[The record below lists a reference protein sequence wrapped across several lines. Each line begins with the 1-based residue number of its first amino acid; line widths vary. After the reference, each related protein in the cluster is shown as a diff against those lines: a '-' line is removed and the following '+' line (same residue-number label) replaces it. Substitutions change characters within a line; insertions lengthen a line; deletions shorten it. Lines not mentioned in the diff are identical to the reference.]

1 MTTNLKFD
9 KDKLGL
15 KCNIQSHTPW
25 LQRLPPKALKRVGLT
40 ESDVKQ
46 QLPVAQKDC
55 LEQLIKAVLREQLYP
70 TSIALPANFTI
81 PLWKR
86 KCLLVIQNLR
96 PATLG
101 QFRQAGKIILAKDK
115 VQTQEI
121 IDHPNRLLQ
130 VLVDEMENNDPKG
143 VGRFS
148 QELDDSIRNNALTL
162 AYREKWRRRLLEEM
176 SCAGAENFWR
186 WNIQR
191 LSAQDLSIF
200 WEQWGCVGHP
210 FHPNKKSKIGL
221 CPEEVLALSPD
232 FEATVN
238 IRLAAL
244 KNVVAHAETCHSLD
258 VAEWFSLNFP
268 EWYQSW
274 RETLLEQGINPNDYT
289 PLPVHPWQADNILPK
304 LFPDLIKTK
313 TLVLLDDVE
322 LSTKPTMSFR
332 TMIPELD
339 SSQPHIKLPT
349 AIQMTSALRTVS
361 PRSCELGPRIS
372 QLVESIL
379 IKENGFNQS
388 LYSLSEQLGIHL
400 ESNTEQEDQ
409 LAKHLS
415 CILRTNPHQI
425 VKQDEIVV
433 PVATLLADSIDS
445 QTPLLIEILKSQEG
459 NLLSITKYFLQD
471 YACKLLDATL
481 CLYFKYGISLEA
493 HQQNSLAVFNR
504 DGEFSYFFIRDFG
517 GIRIHLPTLQAS
529 GNSFKMHRDRLTVT
543 DDLAVVRNK
552 VIHTVFIC
560 HLGELV
566 MALGN
571 YFERDDHEFWKIIR
585 EQAEQTFNHLKY
597 LLTTQQQH
605 DEWQAFFKEGWS
617 IKALTRMRLEVEA
630 DYIHFHIDNP
640 LNTEN
645 FSV

>member
-274 RETLLEQGINPNDYT
+274 RETLLEQGINPNDYK
-289 PLPVHPWQADNILPK
+289 PLPVHPWQADNIYP
-304 LFPDLIKTK
+304 
-313 TLVLLDDVE
+313 
-322 LSTKPTMSFR
+322 S
-332 TMIPELD
+332 
-339 SSQPHIKLPT
+339 
-349 AIQMTSALRTVS
+349 
-361 PRSCELGPRIS
+361 
-372 QLVESIL
+372 
-379 IKENGFNQS
+379 
-388 LYSLSEQLGIHL
+388 
-400 ESNTEQEDQ
+400 
-409 LAKHLS
+409 
-415 CILRTNPHQI
+415 
-425 VKQDEIVV
+425 
-433 PVATLLADSIDS
+433 
-445 QTPLLIEILKSQEG
+445 
-459 NLLSITKYFLQD
+459 YFL
-471 YACKLLDATL
+471 T
-481 CLYFKYGISLEA
+481 
-493 HQQNSLAVFNR
+493 
-504 DGEFSYFFIRDFG
+504 
-517 GIRIHLPTLQAS
+517 
-529 GNSFKMHRDRLTVT
+529 
-543 DDLAVVRNK
+543 
-552 VIHTVFIC
+552 
-560 HLGELV
+560 
-566 MALGN
+566 
-571 YFERDDHEFWKIIR
+571 
-585 EQAEQTFNHLKY
+585 
-597 LLTTQQQH
+597 
-605 DEWQAFFKEGWS
+605 
-617 IKALTRMRLEVEA
+617 
-630 DYIHFHIDNP
+630 
-640 LNTEN
+640 
-645 FSV
+645 